1 MIDETEGVEQEET
14 ESVPWE
20 GQQAMGNRLVAQAL
34 GNSGVIFLPSDDRL
48 MIFPVLADETRP
60 VDLTV
65 IQMGGQD
72 LPEIGVVVEVGWL
85 VNEAAVKE
93 MASLQ
98 AKAGRKKSADT
109 QLAIARINAI
119 QRFQFYGAGDIVAI
133 NKFSGMDVPGTNFL
147 LCSRRDV
154 LGKLLNFPVVLRS
167 EQMRW
172 DKIHERQAADVDE
185 AEVATPKIIPQSG

>member
-1 MIDETEGVEQEET
+1 MNDETVVEQEQA

-20 GQQAMGNRLVAQAL
+20 GQEAMGDRLVAQAL

-48 MIFPVLADETRP
+48 MVFPVLADETRP

-98 AKAGRKKSADT
+98 AKAAGKRSADT
-109 QLAIARINAI
+109 QLALARINAI
-119 QRFQFYGAGDIVAI
+119 QRYQFYGAGDIVAI

-154 LGKLLNFPVVLRS
+154 LGKLLNFPVVLRTD
-167 EQMRW
+167 QQRW
-172 DKIHERQAADVDE
+172 DEVERARAADDADQALDTKKIV
-185 AEVATPKIIPQSG
+185 VAR

>member
-1 MIDETEGVEQEET
+1 MTDETVVEQDQT

-20 GQQAMGNRLVAQAL
+20 GQQAMGNRLVRQAL

-48 MIFPVLADETRP
+48 MIFPVIADEQRP
-60 VDLTV
+60 VDIYLV
-65 IQMGGQD
+65 QMGGQD

-85 VNEAAVKE
+85 VNEKAVAE

-98 AKAGRKKSADT
+98 AKATRKKSVDT
-109 QLAIARINAI
+109 RLALARIEAI

-154 LGKLLNFPVVLRS
+154 LGKLLNFPVVLKS
-167 EQMRW
+167 EQVQW
-172 DKIHERQAADVDE
+172 DRVQEAHAADVAE
-185 AEVATPKIIPQSG
+185 GEVAAKKIVTAAR

>member
-1 MIDETEGVEQEET
+1 MTDETVVEKQE
-14 ESVPWE
+14 WE
-20 GQQAMGNRLVAQAL
+20 GQEAMGDRLVAQAL
-34 GNSGVIFLPSDDRL
+34 GNSGVCFLPSDERL
-48 MIFPVLADETRP
+48 MIFPVIADETRP

-72 LPEIGVVVEVGWL
+72 LPEIGVVIEVGWL
-85 VNEAAVKE
+85 VNEKAVAE

-98 AKAGRKKSADT
+98 AKAAGKKSADT
-109 QLAIARINAI
+109 QLALARINAI

-172 DKIHERQAADVDE
+172 DKLQERQAADVDE
-185 AEVATPKIIPQSG
+185 AEVATPKIIQQSG

>member
-1 MIDETEGVEQEET
+1 MTDETVVANEQHI
-14 ESVPWE
+14 SVPWE
-20 GQQAMGNRLVAQAL
+20 GQEVMGERLVREAL
-34 GNSGVIFLPSDDRL
+34 GDSGVVFLPSDDRL
-48 MIFPVLADETRP
+48 MVFPVIADETRP

-85 VNEAAVKE
+85 VNEKAVAE

-98 AKAGRKKSADT
+98 AKAKGKKSTDT
-109 QLAIARINAI
+109 RLALLRIDAI

-167 EQMRW
+167 EQGRW
-172 DKIHERQAADVDE
+172 DQIQEAHAADVAE
-185 AEVATPKIIPQSG
+185 GEVASKKIVTALR